1 MYDHSLRVPAAVR
14 WPRRLGAGLTVDA
27 VVLNIDWFPTLLAMA
42 DAALPEDILIR
53 GKNFLPLLEQ
63 KRIPWRTAF
72 YAEYDQKHVEKADQR
87 MWRTR
92 QWKLV
97 RDSREGMDELY
108 HLSSDPG
115 ERRNL
120 IDDPRP
126 QVRKAVER
134 LDRALRRRERDRTN
148 EALVKLRRIL
158 LCLLV
163 SAAPAAAQGEV
174 SFAKDIE
181 PILARDCM
189 ACHGPALQQNG
200 LRLDRR
206 EDAMNGG
213 KSGPA
218 IEPGRSAQSLLM
230 KRLDGLDGL
239 QRMPPGRPLPREQVE
254 LFREWIDQGA
264 KWESDAQIAAP
275 PRSGHWAFRP
285 NRRPAVPQTQQN
297 DWPRNPIDAFVLA
310 RLEREGIQPSPAA
323 PAHTLL
329 RRASLDLTGLPPAA
343 DGAETAGGYE
353 QFVDRLLQSEH
364 FGERW
369 AAPWLDQVRY
379 ADSDGYEKD
388 LARPHAWRY
397 RHWVIDALNADM
409 PFDRFTLE
417 QLAGDLLPDASVE
430 QRVATGFYRNTLKNR
445 EGGVAIEQFRFEEVV
460 DRTNTVATVWLG
472 LSVECARCHDHKFD
486 PIPQSDYYRLSPF
499 STNWTKS
506 TSTRR
511 CRAKSDLICGPSP
524 SLTPRLPQSTRN
536 TKCASCSGPG
546 GQNAL
551 GRRQPRRGAPVGY
564 ELGHHRSLSRQRPT
578 HPAHAART
586 AQRTRRLCCYGV
598 VSAQLQR
605 VTGKEEY
612 AATGFRD
619 AAKELNAAVDSFP
632 DVSRA
637 RVIEAAREPRRTHLH
652 ERGEWDAPGEPVVPG
667 ALAALPPLRYAGAQP
682 TRLDLARWIASPENP
697 LTARVAV
704 NRIWQEYFGSGL
716 VATAN
721 DFGFQGE
728 KPSHPD
734 LLDWLASE
742 LIDSGWSLKRIH
754 RLIVTSA
761 VYRQSSNVRPELT
774 AKDPGNRLLARQ
786 TRLRLPAE
794 SLRDAA
800 LAVSGLLDTRVGGRS
815 VRPPQPAGVAELA
828 YAGSVKW
835 NESTGG
841 DRYRRGLY
849 IHYQR
854 TAPYPFLANFDLG
867 ERNVASCTRGRS
879 NTPLQALNLL
889 NDPVFWEIAQGL
901 ALRILTEA
909 PAGAFAERLDHAY
922 KLCLARTPRV
932 SEREEMLGYFVH
944 QRKLLE
950 ADPAMAKAWFP
961 AALDGIDT
969 GEAAAWVGIGRILLN
984 LDEFLTRE

>member
-1 MYDHSLRVPAAVR
+1 MNL
-14 WPRRLGAGLTVDA
+14 RRL
-27 VVLNIDWFPTLLAMA
+27 W
-42 DAALPEDILIR
+42 
-53 GKNFLPLLEQ
+53 
-63 KRIPWRTAF
+63 
-72 YAEYDQKHVEKADQR
+72 
-87 MWRTR
+87 
-92 QWKLV
+92 
-97 RDSREGMDELY
+97 
-108 HLSSDPG
+108 
-115 ERRNL
+115 
-120 IDDPRP
+120 
-126 QVRKAVER
+126 
-134 LDRALRRRERDRTN
+134 
-148 EALVKLRRIL
+148 

-163 SAAPAAAQGEV
+163 SAAPAAAQDEV
-174 SFAKDIE
+174 SFAKDIA
-181 PILARDCM
+181 PILAQNCT

-213 KSGPA
+213 KSGAA

-230 KRLDGLDGL
+230 KRLASLDGL
-239 QRMPPGRPLPREQVE
+239 QQMPPGGPLPREQIE

-264 KWESDAQIAAP
+264 KWESSAAISAR

-285 NRRPAVPQTQQN
+285 NRRPAVPEARRK

-310 RLEREGIQPSPAA
+310 RLEREGIQPSPEA
-323 PAHTLL
+323 PAHTL
-329 RRASLDLTGLPPAA
+329 RRRVSLDLTGLPPAA
-343 DGAETAGGYE
+343 HGDETAGGYE
-353 QFVDRLLQSEH
+353 PLVDRLLRSEH

-409 PFDRFTLE
+409 PFDRFTIE
-417 QLAGDLLPDASVE
+417 QLAGDLLPRAAVE

-445 EGGVAIEQFRFEEVV
+445 EGGVDIEQFRFEEVV
-460 DRTNTVATVWLG
+460 DRTNTSATVWLG

-486 PIPQSDYYRLSPF
+486 PIPQRDYYRLFAFFNELDEVNIDAPLQGEIGPYL
-499 STNWTKS
+499 
-506 TSTRR
+506 
-511 CRAKSDLICGPSP
+511 RAKPDLDAKIAEIY
-524 SLTPRLPQSTRN
+524 
-536 TKCASCSGPG
+536 TKYKV
-546 GQNAL
+546 
-551 GRRQPRRGAPVGY
+551 R
-564 ELGHHRSLSRQRPT
+564 ELQRPWE
-578 HPAHAART
+578 AKMLWAADNPGVEHQWDTSWDIIGLYLDNGQRILRT
-586 AQRTRRLCCYGV
+586 PPEQRNERDDYVVTEWFLRNYG
-598 VSAQLQR
+598 R

-619 AAKELNAAVDSFP
+619 AVKELNAAVDSFP

-637 RVIEAAREPRRTHLH
+637 RVIEVSREPRSTHVH
-652 ERGEWDAPGEPVVPG
+652 ERGEWDAPGEPVAPG
-667 ALAALPPLRYAGAQP
+667 ALSALPPLQPAGAQP
-682 TRLDLARWIASPENP
+682 TRLDLARWIASAENP

-704 NRIWQEYFGSGL
+704 NRIWQEYFGVGL
-716 VATAN
+716 VSTTN
-721 DFGFQGE
+721 DFGFRGE

-761 VYRQSSNVRPELT
+761 AYRQSSNARPEL
-774 AKDPGNRLLARQ
+774 AGKDPGNRLLARQ
-786 TRLRLPAE
+786 VRLRLPAE
-794 SLRDAA
+794 SLRDTA
-800 LAVSGLLDTRVGGRS
+800 LAVSGLLDPRVGGRS
-815 VRPPQPAGVAELA
+815 VRPAQPAGVAELA

-835 NESTGG
+835 NESAGS

-901 ALRILTEA
+901 ALRILTET
-909 PAGAFAERLDHAY
+909 PGGAFEQRLDHAY
-922 KLCLARTPRV
+922 KLCLARAPRV
-932 SEREEMLGYFVH
+932 SEQEEMLGYFVK
-944 QRKLLE
+944 QQELLE
-950 ADPAMAKAWFP
+950 ADPEMAKAWFP
-961 AALDGIDT
+961 AALDDIDT

>member
-1 MYDHSLRVPAAVR
+1 M
-14 WPRRLGAGLTVDA
+14 
-27 VVLNIDWFPTLLAMA
+27 
-42 DAALPEDILIR
+42 
-53 GKNFLPLLEQ
+53 
-63 KRIPWRTAF
+63 
-72 YAEYDQKHVEKADQR
+72 
-87 MWRTR
+87 
-92 QWKLV
+92 
-97 RDSREGMDELY
+97 
-108 HLSSDPG
+108 
-115 ERRNL
+115 
-120 IDDPRP
+120 
-126 QVRKAVER
+126 
-134 LDRALRRRERDRTN
+134 
-148 EALVKLRRIL
+148 KLRRIL

-174 SFAKDIE
+174 SFAEDIE

-486 PIPQSDYYRLSPF
+486 PIPQSDYYRLFAFFNELDEVNIDAPLPGEIGPYL
-499 STNWTKS
+499 
-506 TSTRR
+506 
-511 CRAKSDLICGPSP
+511 RAKP
-524 SLTPRLPQSTRN
+524 
-536 TKCASCSGPG
+536 
-546 GQNAL
+546 
-551 GRRQPRRGAPVGY
+551 
-564 ELGHHRSLSRQRPT
+564 ELDAKIAAIYKKYKVRELQRPWE
-578 HPAHAART
+578 AKMLWAADNPGVEHQWDTSWDIIGLYLDNGQRILRT
-586 AQRTRRLCCYGV
+586 PPERRSERDDYV
-598 VSAQLQR
+598 VTEWFLRNYSR

-835 NESTGG
+835 NESAGG

-922 KLCLARTPRV
+922 KLCLARAPRV